1 MNSPNI
7 KKDFNFVLK
16 ALNNTNNKVI
26 HLPPLQSL
34 IKNFEKKWYDLL
46 GPGII
51 DFYINTLNTNYKNAI
66 QYIKRN
72 ERP

>member
-7 KKDFNFVLK
+7 KKDVNFVLK
-16 ALNNTNNKVI
+16 VLNNTNNKVI
-26 HLPPLQSL
+26 HLPSLQKL
-34 IKNFEKKWYDLL
+34 IKNFEKKWCDLL
-46 GPGII
+46 GPGVT
-51 DFYINTLNTNYKNAI
+51 DFYINLLNTDYENAI